1 MSKTAKAALGLMI
14 VTILSK
20 ILGLVREQVLAA
32 AYGTDMYAAAYSTAN
47 SIPIVMF
54 SIIGSAIATS
64 LIPMYNRLRAESG
77 EQRALDFT
85 NTLINIV
92 ILICT
97 VMAFVGII
105 FTEPLVKLF
114 AAGYRGEVLATTI
127 SFTRIL
133 LVSVVFVGL
142 ANIMTGYLQIKN
154 SFMIPGLIGIPYSI
168 VIITS
173 IYLSVNH
180 SVYIL
185 VYGTL
190 IAIMFKFLFQVPFA
204 YKKGYRYSL
213 KMDFKDPAM
222 KEMLALIMPV
232 VIGVGV
238 SQLNAMVDKTLAST
252 LGTNVVASF
261 NYATR
266 LYEFVQALFITSI
279 LSVVYPQMS
288 KFLVNNDMKAFKL
301 SLKKTMNVIIIL
313 VVPIII
319 GAGVLAIPIVKILLQ
334 RGNFT
339 YDDTVMTANILV
351 LYTTS
356 VLAFALRDIIS
367 RGFYS
372 LQDSKTP
379 MTNGMV
385 AIVFNIAL
393 NLIFI
398 KFLGYRG
405 LALASSIA
413 AYIGLILFYFSLKKK
428 IGNFEQ
434 KKVFSVFFKSLF
446 SAIVMGIVCRFT
458 FNLIRSITG
467 TGFVN
472 ETMSLGCA
480 IGLGAMVYF
489 ILMYVLKVE
498 ELDSII
504 NMVKGKIKKS

>member
-20 ILGLVREQVLAA
+20 VLGLVREQVLAA
-32 AYGTDMYAAAYSTAN
+32 AYGTGMYAAVYSTAN
-47 SIPIVMF
+47 NIPVVLF

-77 EQRALDFT
+77 EKRALDFT

-92 ILICT
+92 ILLCT
-97 VMAFVGII
+97 AMAILGMI

-114 AAGYRGEVLATTI
+114 AAGYTGEVLATTV

-133 LVSVVFVGL
+133 LISIVFVGL

-154 SFMIPGLIGIPYSI
+154 SFVIPGLIGIPYSI

-173 IYLSVNH
+173 IYLSLNH

-213 KMDFKDPAM
+213 KIDFKDPAM
-222 KEMLALIMPV
+222 KEMLVLIMPV

-238 SQLNAMVDKTLAST
+238 SQLNSMIDKTLAST

-288 KFLVNNDMKAFKL
+288 KFLVNNDMKSFKL
-301 SLKKTMNVIIIL
+301 SIKKTMNVIIIL
-313 VVPIII
+313 VVPIIV
-319 GAGVLAIPIVKILLQ
+319 GAAVFAIPIVKILLQ
-334 RGNFT
+334 RGQFT
-339 YDDTVMTANILV
+339 HDDTIMTANILV
-351 LYTTS
+351 LYTIS
-356 VLAFALRDIIS
+356 VLAFAIRDVMS

-379 MTNGMV
+379 MINGMV
-385 AIVFNIAL
+385 AIAFNIVL

-405 LALASSIA
+405 LALASTIS
-413 AYIGLILFYFSLKKK
+413 AYIGLTLFYFSLKKK
-428 IGNFEQ
+428 IGDFEQ
-434 KKVFSVFFKSLF
+434 KKVFTVFFKSLF
-446 SAIVMGIVCRFT
+446 ASAIM
-458 FNLIRSITG
+458 
-467 TGFVN
+467 
-472 ETMSLGCA
+472 
-480 IGLGAMVYF
+480 GLGARFVFDLIGNRLGIGFVKETLTLGIAVGVGALIYF
-489 ILMYVLKVE
+489 IIMYVLKVD
-498 ELDSII
+498 ELHSII
-504 NMVKGKIKKS
+504 NMVKKRLKR